1 MPTMLD
7 VAKRAGVALS
17 TVSYALNG
25 TRPISEET
33 RRRIFEAMDE
43 LGYRP
48 HALARGLASK
58 RSRILSLLFSAPER
72 GLGTTE
78 LEFVTS
84 AAEAARENGY
94 HLVLWSSEVHNLHEL
109 RQLIRQGL
117 ADGVIVME
125 VRLQDD
131 RVDLLREN
139 GFPFTMIGRC
149 ADTTGIAYV
158 DINFE
163 QTTHDAVQYLAGL
176 GHRHIAFLNHSQAE
190 FDAGYGPA
198 VRAHADFQNAIA
210 AAGIQGVTRLC
221 RATPAAGAVALRVLL
236 AECPDLTAL
245 IAMNDRALPG
255 VIQAIAEQGWRIPD
269 DFSLVAMVS
278 SARVAEMVMPPL
290 TTMTAPGAELGRLSV
305 ELLIQQLETQE
316 QPALQQLLPCR
327 LDVRGSSGPCRRNR
341 RTAG

>member
-33 RRRIFEAMDE
+33 RQRIFQAMDE

-94 HLVLWSSEVHNLHEL
+94 HLVLWSSEIHNLHEL

-125 VRLQDD
+125 VRLHDD

-149 ADTTGIAYV
+149 ADTAGIAYV
-158 DINFE
+158 DIDFE
-163 QTTHDAVQYLAGL
+163 KTTHEAVNYLAGL

-198 VRAHADFQNAIA
+198 VRAHADFQNAIQ
-210 AAGIQGVTRLC
+210 AAGIEGVTRLC
-221 RATPAAGAVALRVLL
+221 RATPSAGDVALRELL

-255 VIQAIAEQGWRIPD
+255 VIQAIAAQGWRIPD

-290 TTMTAPGAELGRLSV
+290 TTMTAPGGELGRLSV